1 MLRKIDVEPAR
12 PQAAELGSTPW
23 GCGLIFES
31 VVVHGGYAAN
41 GQKKTPRSISY
52 GAFRIDSGGD
62 LLSHTKSHAVP
73 SALRSLTSEFGMGSG
88 VASSQ

>member
-1 MLRKIDVEPAR
+1 MCDSRVDHEAPNQEQQAKKKRPA
-12 PQAAELGSTPW
+12 A
-23 GCGLIFES
+23 
-31 VVVHGGYAAN
+31 
-41 GQKKTPRSISY
+41 ISY